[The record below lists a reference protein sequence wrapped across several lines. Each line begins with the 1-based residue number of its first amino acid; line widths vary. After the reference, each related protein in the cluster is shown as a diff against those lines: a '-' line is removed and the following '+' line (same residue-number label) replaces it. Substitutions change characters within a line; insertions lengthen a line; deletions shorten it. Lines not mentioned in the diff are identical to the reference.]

1 MIGTG
6 QQHSSTVHVAD
17 LANLLRRALEG
28 DSARGY
34 HLGGDGRNPTV
45 AELTEPTIDVTGAP
59 EAVPVPMKRG

>member
-17 LANLLRRALEG
+17 LANLFRRVLEG

-34 HLGGDGRNPTV
+34 HLVGDGRNPTV
-45 AELTEPTIDVTGAP
+45 ARTH
-59 EAVPVPMKRG
+59 